1 MKTVLSVLAVLSALA
16 PGLALADGGC
26 HRDKVKMSCAEGQAW
41 DDAAKRCAPV
51 VG

>member
-1 MKTVLSVLAVLSALA
+1 MKTLLAVLAVAGALA
-16 PGLALADGGC
+16 PGLAMAQGC
-26 HRDKVKMSCAEGQAW
+26 HHEDKVKMTCAEGQSW